1 MRVEGELQP
10 IRVGVEAIHGKLD
23 VLINRVTARAD
34 RH

>member
-23 VLINRVTARAD
+23 VLINRD
-34 RH
+34 DSEG